1 MAIRTAVQGF
11 LTKCNVS
18 IGEKFARQWSDLHW
32 GHNTLFGDNAGAN
45 PAEFFAEAS
54 ERFFTVPLK
63 LRHFY
68 PAIYDVLEKYYV
80 LKTAEWFEGRR
91 I

>member
-1 MAIRTAVQGF
+1 MSAA
-11 LTKCNVS
+11 
-18 IGEKFARQWSDLHW
+18 FAKLSRDLSN
-32 GHNTLFGDNAGAN
+32 GCDTLFRYNAGDN
-45 PAEFFAEAS
+45 PTEFFAEAS

-80 LKTAEWFEGRR
+80 LKTAEWFQGRR